1 MVLCDLL
8 CDVCGMCLSRVSKV
22 MVENASLGLY
32 LECTGAS

>member
-8 CDVCGMCLSRVSKV
+8 CDVYRMCLSRVSKV
-22 MVENASLGLY
+22 MVENASLDLY